1 MTTITARR
9 EESKEMMKTI
19 KNLIMMEENDSENL
33 HHRMKVAE
41 SSDNKTE
48 AEKWRKEIQESVKRL
63 AQLKETMKKLTEE
76 NPDLAK
82 EINIEQQQREQMLRK
97 STPNPALD
105 VSGSPPVEPTSL
117 SKSQTIS
124 GTPSSPA
131 LKPKKGHARK
141 PSLKERLEMIFGK

>member
-1 MTTITARR
+1 
-9 EESKEMMKTI
+9 
-19 KNLIMMEENDSENL
+19 MMEENDSENL

-41 SSDNKTE
+41 GADNKTE

-63 AQLKETMKKLTEE
+63 AQLKETMKKLNEE

-82 EINIEQQQREQMLRK
+82 EINVEEQQREQMLRK
-97 STPNPALD
+97 STPNLPKD
-105 VSGSPPVEPTSL
+105 DTNSPPVDAASL
-117 SKSQTIS
+117 SKSQNIP